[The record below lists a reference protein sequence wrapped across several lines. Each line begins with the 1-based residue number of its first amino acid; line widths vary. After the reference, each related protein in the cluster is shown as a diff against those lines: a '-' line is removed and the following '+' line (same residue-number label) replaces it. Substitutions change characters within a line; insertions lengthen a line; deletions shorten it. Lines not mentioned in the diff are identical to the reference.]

1 MILWYELN
9 PRVRC
14 AFGNVFF
21 IKTTLTGCCW
31 VWKQKYAVDLTNCQY
46 FQNMK
51 ELFMMLQ
58 TSFKLLL
65 VPFQIDGRRFSCFSG
80 CSSTFLYASFHYSIG
95 STSIQRCLVS
105 GLTTASASV
114 FVIWLNLVA
123 RSELDSGLQLEML
136 SASSTSALGS
146 DYCPPAHPALPC
158 PGLYVCTTH
167 DVEQFIVFLGKPEKS
182 W

>member
-1 MILWYELN
+1 MLYTFTTQPNLVFIH
-9 PRVRC
+9 
-14 AFGNVFF
+14 FFF

-80 CSSTFLYASFHYSIG
+80 CSSTFLHAPFHYS
-95 STSIQRCLVS
+95 SASISIHRCLVS
-105 GLTTASASV
+105 GLTTASGSV
-114 FVIWLNLVA
+114 FVIWLKRVA

-136 SASSTSALGS
+136 SASSTSALAS

-158 PGLYVCTTH
+158 PGLYVYY
-167 DVEQFIVFLGKPEKS
+167 S
-182 W
+182 WCGAFHCIFSETRE